1 MKDYLQK
8 NITLLSAVLGGA
20 FVVIFILLVLLVAAR
35 ELQQKTLQRVD
46 QTVTSSAD
54 LPGKKNQLSDRSK
67 YEIET
72 LLRDNPHIASA
83 YATRIHYG
91 KTENPIF
98 FHFTKYPQIEALF
111 TNYDALQKSGKGFSS
126 DELDKQ
132 SKISLRNTEEAKNGL
147 IKCGPIANT
156 NIPKLAP
163 GVDKIVK
170 TVCRATIPPFDE
182 NVNLAIVVLLTI
194 PPNMATNDI
203 QEIRRV
209 LLQLQIDIYNRDFQ
223 GRETWAHI

>member
-1 MKDYLQK
+1 ME
-8 NITLLSAVLGGA
+8 VHCG
-20 FVVIFILLVLLVAAR
+20 R
-35 ELQQKTLQRVD
+35 
-46 QTVTSSAD
+46 
-54 LPGKKNQLSDRSK
+54 
-67 YEIET
+67 
-72 LLRDNPHIASA
+72 
-83 YATRIHYG
+83 
-91 KTENPIF
+91 
-98 FHFTKYPQIEALF
+98 
-111 TNYDALQKSGKGFSS
+111 
-126 DELDKQ
+126 
-132 SKISLRNTEEAKNGL
+132 EEAKNGL